1 MTTEMSAFLLE
12 GGAETNKSKKTAT
25 AVVGKVMG
33 KAGLSKSKSGKRA
46 VVKAPGE
53 DHSKE
58 STTAS
63 GQGGPGSPSS
73 FKKTQSGSEYH
84 PPVVPGGDGMQVN
97 KARRASVATRSSEL
111 AWVEQMMNSADMKE
125 ALKDSDSWD
134 FSVFNLVSVS
144 NNHPILCTVL
154 DAVQRFNLEDSLPIN
169 MDNLIRLLLKV
180 EAGYKPIS
188 EVPFHNMT
196 HAADVVQGTAYF
208 LSQEVVVRHLSAL
221 DIYSMVI
228 GAAIHDY
235 GHPGYNNAFLVASKH
250 ETAICYND
258 VSVLENFHISSSWRL
273 ILEEDSNPFAGFT
286 DEQYQEARQTMV
298 YAILGTDMKFHFDHL
313 TKFKTRVSAGA
324 FEDPDRKDVR
334 LLLAMCLHSA
344 DVSNPAKKWELTQE
358 WACRVMEEFFQQG
371 DKEAELG
378 LPISPFMD
386 RKGTDIGKCQ
396 AGFVQILIRPF
407 FDEWTQ
413 FLGESNRHVFQN
425 IESNIKIWSEQ
436 GEAAIGDRATAL
448 HAGKPPKK

>member
-1 MTTEMSAFLLE
+1 MARR
-12 GGAETNKSKKTAT
+12 ARRQVA
-25 AVVGKVMG
+25 
-33 KAGLSKSKSGKRA
+33 KAAPAAHRA
-46 VVKAPGE
+46 C
-53 DHSKE
+53 
-58 STTAS
+58 
-63 GQGGPGSPSS
+63 
-73 FKKTQSGSEYH
+73 KKTQSGSEYH

-313 TKFKTRVSAGA
+313 TKVQDARVRG
-324 FEDPDRKDVR
+324 RVR
-334 LLLAMCLHSA
+334 GPRS
-344 DVSNPAKKWELTQE
+344 
-358 WACRVMEEFFQQG
+358 
-371 DKEAELG
+371 
-378 LPISPFMD
+378 
-386 RKGTDIGKCQ
+386 
-396 AGFVQILIRPF
+396 
-407 FDEWTQ
+407 
-413 FLGESNRHVFQN
+413 
-425 IESNIKIWSEQ
+425 
-436 GEAAIGDRATAL
+436 
-448 HAGKPPKK
+448 